1 MKKKTLA
8 NGIMV
13 AVILVM
19 VAAGCLLALHLKTGE
34 GAALGSA
41 YRIAEIPGNALIE
54 SGQEENLC
62 TVTILCDTILQ
73 NLPALE
79 EEKIPY
85 VPENGVI
92 LPETTVSFGEG
103 DTVFSVLQ
111 KVCTAADI
119 QIEYSWTPLY
129 NSYYVEG
136 MNHLYEFDC
145 GVESGWMY
153 KVNDWFPNYG
163 CSAYELKGGEKI
175 VWCYTC
181 VGLGADVGETWMG
194 EE

>member
-19 VAAGCLLALHLKTGE
+19 VAAGCLLALHLKTGDDT
-34 GAALGSA
+34 GLGSA
-41 YRIAEIPGNALIE
+41 YEITEIPGNALITA
-54 SGQEENLC
+54 GQEGNLC
-62 TVTILCDTILQ
+62 TITILCDTILE

-79 EEKIPY
+79 EEKLPY
-85 VPENGVI
+85 VPKSGVI

-103 DTVFSVLQ
+103 ETVFQVLQ

-119 QIEYSWTPLY
+119 QLEYSWTPLY
-129 NSYYVEG
+129 DSYYVEG
-136 MNHLYEFDC
+136 INHLYEFDC

-163 CSAYELKGGEKI
+163 CSRYQLRAGDTI
-175 VWCYTC
+175 CWVYTC
-181 VGLGADVGETWMG
+181 NLGIDVGG
-194 EE
+194 YYVAAG